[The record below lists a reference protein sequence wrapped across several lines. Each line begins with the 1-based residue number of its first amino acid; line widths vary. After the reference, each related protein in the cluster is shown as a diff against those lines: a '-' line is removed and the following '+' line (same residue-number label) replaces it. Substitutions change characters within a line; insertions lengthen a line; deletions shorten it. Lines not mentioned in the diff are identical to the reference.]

1 MKIEEIYKLFLK
13 YPVISTDSR
22 KPEKN
27 SLFFA
32 LKGESFDGNMFTKNA
47 LENGCAYAIVD
58 NPIFALNSNCI
69 LVNDTLETLTELA
82 KYHRKKLRIPILAI
96 TGTNGKTTTKELI
109 SHVLLNKFNLVYT
122 KGNLNNHIG
131 VPLTLLSMN
140 SETQFGVIEMGANH
154 PMEIKH
160 LCEIAE
166 PDFGIITNIGKAHLE
181 GFGSFENIIKTKKE
195 LYDFLENSNGTIF
208 YNTENKILSQINS
221 DVNISKIAFGNG
233 INSDVCGSII
243 SSNPFLFVKIQI
255 ASSELNINSKLI
267 GNYNFENILA
277 AVSIGYYFDVDPL
290 KIKEAIEN
298 YTPSNNRSQ
307 LIKSNLNTIYLD
319 AYNANPSSIEASL
332 INFIQL
338 NVENKCV
345 ILGDMLELGNDAVEE
360 HKKVIDLI
368 NKAEFSKVILVGN
381 IYANLNETENFIRFK
396 DVNNLKIWLENN
408 RIVDSHILVKGS
420 RGIQLERIVEYL

>member
-1 MKIEEIYKLFLK
+1 M
-13 YPVISTDSR
+13 
-22 KPEKN
+22 
-27 SLFFA
+27 
-32 LKGESFDGNMFTKNA
+32 
-47 LENGCAYAIVD
+47 
-58 NPIFALNSNCI
+58 
-69 LVNDTLETLTELA
+69 
-82 KYHRKKLRIPILAI
+82 
-96 TGTNGKTTTKELI
+96 
-109 SHVLLNKFNLVYT
+109 
-122 KGNLNNHIG
+122 
-131 VPLTLLSMN
+131 
-140 SETQFGVIEMGANH
+140 
-154 PMEIKH
+154 
-160 LCEIAE
+160 
-166 PDFGIITNIGKAHLE
+166 
-181 GFGSFENIIKTKKE
+181 
-195 LYDFLENSNGTIF
+195 
-208 YNTENKILSQINS
+208 
-221 DVNISKIAFGNG
+221 
-233 INSDVCGSII
+233 
-243 SSNPFLFVKIQI
+243 KIQI